1 MPALQDKTILI
12 ISPQA
17 WGNMFISKHHYALEL
32 ARKGNTVFFLNPP
45 GEGGADKGKSVEIVP
60 SGIVPGLYFIRHS
73 IWFPYNL
80 KFHALPLFH
89 FLMRG
94 QVKKILK
101 AIGGRVDVVWSFD
114 LGNLYPFRLFGPG
127 SLKIFHPVDEPL
139 NQAAIRSAE
148 GADIL
153 FSVTR
158 EILDKYKSYG
168 LPAHF
173 INHGVA
179 ADFLL
184 PVDVQERNGQPVRVG
199 FSGNLLRKDVDR
211 EIFIRIVREN
221 PAVYFECWG
230 SYKDDQS
237 NIGGVT
243 DDATA
248 RFVADLESQ
257 VNVILHG
264 PVPSGSLAKA
274 IHKMDA
280 FLICYDIRK
289 DQSGG
294 TNYHKIMEYIST
306 GKVIV
311 SNNVT
316 TYHSSPDLVRMVE
329 SRDDNHQLPELFRK
343 VIGDLDQYNSPGLQ
357 VKRIGFAKDNTYQR
371 QVERIEDLL
380 QAMIKE
386 RDKK

>member
-1 MPALQDKTILI
+1 MGALQDKTILI
-12 ISPQA
+12 VSPQA

-32 ARKGNTVFFLNPP
+32 ARKGNTVYFLNPP
-45 GEGGADKGKSVEIVP
+45 GEGGGDKRKSVEIVP
-60 SGIVPGLYFIRHS
+60 SGIVAGLYFIRHS

-94 QVKKILK
+94 QVRRILK
-101 AIGGRVDVVWSFD
+101 AIGRRVDIVWSFD
-114 LGNLYPFRLFGPG
+114 LGNLYPFRLFGAGP
-127 SLKIFHPVDEPL
+127 LKVFHPVDEPL

-158 EILDKYKSYG
+158 EILDKYKSFG

-184 PVDVQERNGQPVRVG
+184 PVDVKARNGQPVRVG

-211 EIFIRIVREN
+211 EILIRIVREN

-230 SYKDDQS
+230 SYKENQS
-237 NIGGVT
+237 NIGGVA

-248 RFVADLESQ
+248 RFVSDLGSQ
-257 VNVILHG
+257 ANVILHG
-264 PVPSGSLAKA
+264 PVPSNSLAKS

-316 TYHSSPDLVRMVE
+316 TYHSSPDLVQMVE
-329 SRDDNHQLPELFRK
+329 CRDDNRQLPELFRK
-343 VIGDLDQYNSPGLQ
+343 VMDDLHQYNRPELQ
-357 VKRIGFAKDNTYQR
+357 EKRIRFAMDNTYQR

-380 QAMIKE
+380 EVVIKE
-386 RDKK
+386 HYIK